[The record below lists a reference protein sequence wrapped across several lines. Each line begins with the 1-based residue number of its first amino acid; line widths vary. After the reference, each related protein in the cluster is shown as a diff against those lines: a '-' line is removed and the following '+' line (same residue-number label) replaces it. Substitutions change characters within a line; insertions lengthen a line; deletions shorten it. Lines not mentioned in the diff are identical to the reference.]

1 MNKRIA
7 FKDQLQ
13 RNAVAIIS
21 LVVAVSGFTYNTWR
35 NELTEDNRNQRT
47 GCFEVLLKLGELQQL
62 VYHLHFDMDDRRSG
76 NQRTGWALVQTID
89 DISVIVDES
98 VAAAAAEL
106 KRVWGEH
113 QQNLGEDVASV
124 DAINAAIEGLRS
136 ATQDVLQG
144 LT

>member
-21 LVVAVSGFTYNTWR
+21 LLVAVSAFTYNTWR

-89 DISVIVDES
+89 DISVIADGS
-98 VAAAAAEL
+98 VADAATNL
-106 KRVWGEH
+106 KRVWGQHEED
-113 QQNLGEDVASV
+113 LGESNASV
-124 DAINAAIEGLRS
+124 EAINAAIENLRS
-136 ATQDVLQG
+136 VTQEVLQG